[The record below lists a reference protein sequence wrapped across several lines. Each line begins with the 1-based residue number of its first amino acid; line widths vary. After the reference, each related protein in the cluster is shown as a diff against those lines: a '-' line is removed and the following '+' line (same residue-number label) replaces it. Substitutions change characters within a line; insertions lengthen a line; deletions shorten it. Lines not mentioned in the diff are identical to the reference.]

1 MHSRFLFVFIGFLG
15 ITLLTCS
22 QTQQTLENQASPNQ
36 ASADTE
42 NISQPMDESSGI
54 TENIPVQLKKL
65 IAQMNQDP
73 VIKQGTW
80 AFSVQDVSSGKSLAA
95 VNQHKTLNVASS
107 LKTVTTAVALGI
119 LGSNFTFKTYLQYDG
134 KLANGILNGNL
145 YVKGGG
151 DPTLGSPLLK
161 YSLSA
166 TLNQWVAAIKKA
178 GIRQIKGKLI
188 IDETLFEENVTPSGW
203 IWADM
208 GNYYAAPA
216 GAINVLDNTYR
227 LYFQPARRLN
237 AKPKVL
243 RTSPWIP
250 RIQFI
255 NHLKTAAAGT
265 GDNAYIHG
273 APYDNTRYIN
283 GTIPMGGTFSIK
295 GSIPDPGFYLG
306 VKLREK
312 LVQANMMTSKNKAT
326 TTRLLKLEQKTLNT
340 QRKTIHTHQ
349 SIALQKIVNWI
360 NLYSVNLY
368 AEAVLKMIGIQQ
380 KKEGSTA
387 AGVKAITEYWQAK
400 GVSKQGFYMQDGSG
414 LAQSNGITLYQ
425 LAQIQR
431 LAAKQNY
438 FTNHYNSLPIAGV
451 SGTLKNVGIG
461 TRAQNNLRAKTGGM
475 TRVIAFTGYYKN
487 RSGQLRSFAL
497 AANQYN
503 CKYQVIKAK
512 LVRLMVTM
520 MEL

>member
-22 QTQQTLENQASPNQ
+22 QTQQTPEHQTNANTHVANASQ
-36 ASADTE
+36 SMDT
-42 NISQPMDESSGI
+42 QPDSP
-54 TENIPVQLKKL
+54 ENIPNSLKTL
-65 IAQMNQDP
+65 INQMHQDP
-73 VIKQGTW
+73 VMRHGTW
-80 AFSVQDVSSGKSLAA
+80 AFSVQDIASGKSL
-95 VNQHKTLNVASS
+95 VTINQHKTLNVASS
-107 LKTVTTAVALGI
+107 LKTVTTAAALGI
-119 LGSNFTFKTYLQYDG
+119 LGSTFTFKTYLQYDG
-134 KLANGILNGNL
+134 KLTNGILNGNL

-151 DPTLGSPLLK
+151 DPTIGSPLLK

-250 RIQFI
+250 RIKFI

-312 LVQANMMTSKNKAT
+312 LIQSKLMTSKNKAT
-326 TTRLLKLEQKTLNT
+326 TSRLLKLEQKTLNT

-349 SIALQKIVNWI
+349 SIPLQKIVNWI

-368 AEAVLKMIGIQQ
+368 AEAVLKMIGVQQ
-380 KKEGSTA
+380 KQEGSTE
-387 AGVKAITEYWQAK
+387 AGVKAIAEYWQSK
-400 GVSKQGFYMQDGSG
+400 GVSKGGFHMQDGSG
-414 LAQSNGITLYQ
+414 LAQSNGITAYQ

-431 LAAKQNY
+431 LAAKQSY
-438 FTNHYNSLPIAGV
+438 FTHHYNSLPIAGV

-487 RSGQLRSFAL
+487 RSGKLRSFAL

-512 LVRLMVTM
+512 LVRLMVAM

>member
-1 MHSRFLFVFIGFLG
+1 MHSRFLFVFISFLG

-22 QTQQTLENQASPNQ
+22 QTQQTPTNQTSAQNPVTQEENASQ
-36 ASADTE
+36 T
-42 NISQPMDESSGI
+42 MDEQAV
-54 TENIPVQLKKL
+54 TLDNVPTQLKKL
-65 IAQMNQDP
+65 IDQMHQDP
-73 VIKQGTW
+73 VMKHGTW
-80 AFSVQDVSSGKSLAA
+80 AFSVQDIASGKNLVA
-95 VNQHKTLNVASS
+95 VNPHKTLNVASS
-107 LKTVTTAVALGI
+107 LKTVTTAAALGI
-119 LGSNFTFKTYLQYDG
+119 LGSNYTFKTYIQYDG
-134 KLANGILNGNL
+134 SLTNGILNGNV
-145 YVKGGG
+145 YIKGGG

-161 YSLSA
+161 YSLDA
-166 TLNQWVAAIKKA
+166 TLNQWIAAIKKA
-178 GIRQIKGKLI
+178 GIRQIKGQLI

-227 LYFQPARRLN
+227 LYFRPASRLN

-250 RIQFI
+250 RIKFI

-312 LVQANMMTSKNKAT
+312 LIQAKLMTSKNKT
-326 TTRLLKLEQKTLNT
+326 TTSRLLKLEQKSLGSRRT
-340 QRKTIHTHQ
+340 TIHTHQ
-349 SIALQKIVNWI
+349 SISLQKIANWI

-368 AEAVLKMIGIQQ
+368 AEAVLKMIGVQK

-387 AGVKAITEYWQAK
+387 AGVKAVVEYWQAK
-400 GVSKQGFYMQDGSG
+400 GVSKGGFHMQDGSG
-414 LAQSNGITLYQ
+414 LAQSNGITAYQ

-431 LAAKQNY
+431 LAAKQRY
-438 FTNHYNSLPIAGV
+438 FTKHYNSLPIAGV
-451 SGTLKNVGIG
+451 SGTLKNVGVG

-487 RSGQLRSFAL
+487 RAGQMRSFTL

-503 CKYQVIKAK
+503 CKYTVIKAK
-512 LVRLMVTM
+512 LVRMMVAM

>member
-1 MHSRFLFVFIGFLG
+1 MHSRSLLVLIAFLG

-22 QTQQTLENQASPNQ
+22 QTQQAPTNQSAQNNLHNHVENTVPSPDESI
-36 ASADTE
+36 ASA
-42 NISQPMDESSGI
+42 
-54 TENIPVQLKKL
+54 NIPVSLKKL
-65 IAQMNQDP
+65 ITQMQQDP
-73 VIKQGTW
+73 VMRHGTW
-80 AFSVQDVSSGKSLAA
+80 AFSVQDVSSAKNLVA
-95 VNQHKTLNVASS
+95 VTPHKTLNVASS
-107 LKTVTTAVALGI
+107 LKTVTTAAALGI
-119 LGSNFTFKTYLQYDG
+119 LGNNFTFKTQIEHDG
-134 KLANGILNGNL
+134 ALANGVLNGNL
-145 YVKGGG
+145 YIKGGG
-151 DPTLGSPLLK
+151 DPTLASPLLK

-166 TLNQWVAAIKKA
+166 TLNQWIAAIKKA

-188 IDETLFEENVTPSGW
+188 MDETMFEENVTPSGW

-227 LYFQPARRLN
+227 LYFQPARQLG
-237 AKPKVL
+237 AQPKIL

-250 RIQFI
+250 RIKFI

-265 GDNAYIHG
+265 GDQAYIHG
-273 APYDNTRYIN
+273 APYDHTRYIN
-283 GTIPMGGTFSIK
+283 GSIPMGGTFSIK

-312 LVQANMMTSKNKAT
+312 LIQAKLMTTKNKMT
-326 TTRLLKLEQKTLNT
+326 TSRLLKLEQKSLRT
-340 QRKTIHTHQ
+340 QRTTIHTHR
-349 SIALQKIVNWI
+349 SVALQKIVNWI

-368 AEAVLKMIGIQQ
+368 AEAVLKMIGVR
-380 KKEGSTA
+380 KKNEGSTA
-387 AGVKAITEYWQAK
+387 TGVQAVTEYWQAK
-400 GVSKQGFYMQDGSG
+400 GVSKGGFHMQDGSG
-414 LAQSNGITLYQ
+414 LAQSNGITAYQ

-431 LAAKQNY
+431 LAHKQSY
-438 FTNHYNSLPIAGV
+438 ARAHYNSLPIAGV

-497 AANQYN
+497 IANQYN
-503 CKYQVIKAK
+503 CKYAVIKAK
-512 LVRLMVTM
+512 LTRLMVAM